1 MGELEQLKKKIKDY
15 EEEIKIEAWVL
26 TFGDLMDLSLVW
38 NCFRMFLD
46 RFNQTSS
53 RVGVC
58 DDVHVETKLVR
69 YLFGFW
75 ADAGDM
81 RAAGQI

>member
-1 MGELEQLKKKIKDY
+1 VDEKRGKRAENLSF
-15 EEEIKIEAWVL
+15 A
-26 TFGDLMDLSLVW
+26 DLMDLSLGW
-38 NCFRMFLD
+38 NCFRVFLD
-46 RFNQTSS
+46 RVNQTSS
-53 RVGVC
+53 SVGAC

-75 ADAGDM
+75 AYAGDM